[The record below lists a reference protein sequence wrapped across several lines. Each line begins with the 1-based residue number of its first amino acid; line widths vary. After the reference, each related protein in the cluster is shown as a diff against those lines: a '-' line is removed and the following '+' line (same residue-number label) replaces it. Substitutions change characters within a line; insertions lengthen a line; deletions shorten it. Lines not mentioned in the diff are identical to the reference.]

1 MRQENSMEF
10 KTVRQSNL
18 GPDHDGDDEID
29 LRGLLGKLWRGKWI
43 ILVSTFFAGV
53 IGFLVAAQFEPTYTA
68 RTKVMFDINRANVI
82 DVGQSVVRLDETILN
97 QVEVLQSTRLIERVI
112 EERALTKNP
121 YFNPKLRADNETLG
135 SRIASFF
142 SLPKGLKETLQ
153 NLGLLTPPAPPPDE
167 AAAAEQLRLSVISQV
182 RSSLSLEPV
191 WDTKVIEIS
200 FETANARLSSA
211 IANTFAQEYIVDEL
225 DAKLEATREAT
236 TWLSERVEELRLR
249 VQDSEEAVEAI
260 RAELAA
266 DAGQGLDITR
276 AQLEALNA
284 SLSAARAELSR
295 TGATFQRLSSAVEGN
310 LDFGAISEFRA
321 SRLIQQ
327 YRETES
333 DLLVQA
339 ATLETRVAEDHPARI
354 RVAMQLEDT
363 RDKIRLEVDRI
374 VEAARLDLSAQ
385 QDRVTTTEVQ
395 LRELEVKAL
404 SQSQSSVRIRQLER
418 EAEASRAVYE
428 NFLGRLKETS
438 EQEALQTADARV
450 LSPAEVPLL
459 PDAERVRR
467 TQLLSLVL
475 GAFAGVGFVFL
486 IDLLNNTFRAPAQL
500 EELTGQSYLGAV
512 PSVGRRLQRSDVI
525 KQFKE
530 NPKSALAEAVRSL
543 RTSILFSSVD
553 NPPKTVM
560 LTSSV
565 PKEGKSTTSMLVAM
579 TSRQMGKSAIIVDC
593 DLRLP
598 SLARLLPENDGDAG
612 LLSVLEGSA
621 KLEDAIFRDKA
632 TGLDVLMTRP
642 SEPRSS
648 INAADILASQKF
660 KDILKELQSTYDLVV
675 LDTPPTL
682 VVADARI
689 LSAYVDAVV
698 YVVAWDRT
706 PRGAVLE
713 GIKELKSVNA
723 PLIGVTFTMLNEGR
737 ASKYSYDGYSYYR
750 GKYRDYYVS

>member
-1 MRQENSMEF
+1 MEF
-10 KTVRQSNL
+10 KTVRQSNHVS
-18 GPDHDGDDEID
+18 DHDGDDEID

-68 RTKVMFDINRANVI
+68 RTKVMFDINRTSVI
-82 DVGQSVVRLDETILN
+82 DVGQLVRLDETIYN
-97 QVEVLQSTRLIERVI
+97 QVEVLQSTKLIERVI
-112 EERALTKNP
+112 EERDLTQNP
-121 YFNPKLRADNETLG
+121 TFNPKLRPVEKTLR
-135 SRIASFF
+135 STIRSLF
-142 SLPKGLKETLQ
+142 SLPDGVKETLQ

-167 AAAAEQLRLSVISQV
+167 AVAAERLRLSVISKV
-182 RSSLSLEPV
+182 RGSLSLEPI

-200 FETANARLSSA
+200 FKTADPRLSSA

-225 DAKLEATREAT
+225 DAKLEATRDAT

-249 VQDSEEAVEAI
+249 VQASEEAVEQV

-284 SLSAARAELSR
+284 SLSAARVELS
-295 TGATFQRLSSAVEGN
+295 GADAKFQRLTTAVDGS

-327 YRETES
+327 YRETEF

-354 RVAMQLEDT
+354 RVAMQLDET
-363 RDKIRLEVDRI
+363 RERVRLEVDRI
-374 VEAARLDLSAQ
+374 VEAARFDLAAQ
-385 QDRVTTTEVQ
+385 QDRVMKIEVE

-404 SQSQSSVRIRQLER
+404 SQSQSSVRLRQLER

-438 EQEALQTADARV
+438 EQEALQTSDARV
-450 LSPAEVPLL
+450 LSPAEVPLS
-459 PDAERVRR
+459 PDAERTRR

-525 KQFKE
+525 KQFRE

-560 LTSSV
+560 FTSSI
-565 PKEGKSTTSMLVAM
+565 PREGKSTTSMLVAM

-612 LLSVLEGSA
+612 LLSVLEGTA
-621 KLEDAIFRDKA
+621 KLEDAIYRDKE

-648 INAADILASQKF
+648 VNAADILASQKF
-660 KDILKELQSTYDLVV
+660 KDILTELQSSYDLVV

-689 LSAYVDAVV
+689 LARYVDAVV
-698 YVVAWDRT
+698 YIVSWDRT

-713 GIKELKSVNA
+713 GIKELKSVDA

-737 ASKYSYDGYSYYR
+737 AARYSYDGYSYYR